1 LQHDNQN
8 KQAGA
13 EMCQALVKL
22 GLTYLEIE
30 FGYPIQNI
38 YARFLL
44 ANTVFHLP
52 KY

>member
-1 LQHDNQN
+1 MTTKIN
-8 KQAGA
+8 KLGLSCA
-13 EMCQALVKL
+13 KL